1 MPCINVLLDFYVS
14 SLPLLYCGITSI
26 NIPRGSVFI
35 DAMKT
40 PHPTTNL
47 PPLQLKKQFRSLF
60 HAVDAICIYSSLH
73 GCK

>member
-1 MPCINVLLDFYVS
+1 MYHVL

-26 NIPRGSVFI
+26 NIPGGSVSI

-40 PHPTTNL
+40 PNPIINL
-47 PPLQLKKQFRSLF
+47 PPLQLKKQFQSLF
-60 HAVDAICIYSSLH
+60 HAVDAICIYSSFY